1 MGYGSFFAS
10 SFGKPPLH
18 YGRLKVVENPSGI
31 AAQGRPGS
39 SNKLIKFPGQHSPK
53 VTHPHLLGVLVERFG
68 ACTRPEQLLNNP
80 FP

>member
-1 MGYGSFFAS
+1 MGYGSLYAS

-18 YGRLKVVENPSGI
+18 GRLKVVENPHSGI
-31 AAQGRPGS
+31 AALGRPGS
-39 SNKLIKFPGQHSPK
+39 SNKLIKFPGQHSRE